1 MSATHPA
8 LEAAIKEQD
17 ADQLITY
24 AWEPDADEI
33 LATTR
38 QGLLRST
45 DGAMTFDAVSGAR
58 LCS

>member
-1 MSATHPA
+1 MVVSLDEQSWQRRAEIPA
-8 LEAAIKEQD
+8 SDLAVSPA
-17 ADQLITY
+17 
-24 AWEPDADEI
+24 DADEI